1 MGGTFLVLTVHFVL
15 TVNCNFN
22 AGFNSGVMGFMILF
36 GDIAGA
42 SIGLFFLVCVYS
54 IINKLYLID
63 NCIVNSLIYIKLT
76 T

>member
-1 MGGTFLVLTVHFVL
+1 MIVHFVL

-42 SIGLFFLVCVYS
+42 SIGLFFLVRVYS
-54 IINKLYLID
+54 IYKLYLID
-63 NCIVNSLIYIKLT
+63 NKLHC
-76 T
+76 